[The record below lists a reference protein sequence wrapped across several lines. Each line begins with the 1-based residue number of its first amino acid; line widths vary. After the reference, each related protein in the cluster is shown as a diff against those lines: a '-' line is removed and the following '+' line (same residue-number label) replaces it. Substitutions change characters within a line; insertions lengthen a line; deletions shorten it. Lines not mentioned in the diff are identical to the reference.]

1 MVCDFMTKNE
11 DGREQESN
19 SDSSNEDARDQI
31 PVDDA
36 AVSDLE
42 GGLAAEI
49 EEQEESRPLD
59 EELKELKDRYLR
71 LQADIENV
79 RKRAARD
86 RQEAYNYGHENL
98 VKSLL
103 ATVDNLE
110 RAIQHSQAGGQAAV
124 DIEALQEGIELV
136 YRELIQVLERFY
148 VTPIEALG
156 DPFDPAVHEAMA
168 QQESS
173 DVEPNTVVEVFAKG
187 YLLRDRLLRP
197 AKVIVSKEAS
207 QQDLESA
214 PSREEE

>member
-1 MVCDFMTKNE
+1 MTKNE
-11 DGREQESN
+11 DTREQESN
-19 SDSSNEDARDQI
+19 SGSSNNDARDQS
-31 PVDDA
+31 PKD
-36 AVSDLE
+36 
-42 GGLAAEI
+42 GAELGYPEEASAPKI
-49 EEQEESRPLD
+49 EEQEESQPLD
-59 EELKELKDRYLR
+59 DELKELKDRYLR

-86 RQEAYNYGHENL
+86 RQEAYNFGHENL

-103 ATVDNLE
+103 GTVDNLE
-110 RAIQHSQAGGQAAV
+110 RAIQHSQADGQAAADV
-124 DIEALQEGIELV
+124 EALQEGIELV
-136 YRELIQVLERFY
+136 YRELIQVLERFH

-173 DVEPNTVVEVFAKG
+173 DVKPNTVVEVFAKG

-207 QQDLESA
+207 QQDSEST
-214 PSREEE
+214 SGREEE